1 MSLDGRINVD
11 CLFHDRSGT
20 ARLKVLSL
28 RSSDRYTTGEAIIVT
43 GTAGTA
49 GISLTFNGYRNAAGN
64 LVSLGSPSVLA
75 FSWSGSSQRALV
87 DVGDEQFRVSSP
99 SIAAASRLP
108 TTRAAAARESPSKR
122 SAKSPLATS
131 APAKADSSR
140 LISTVSTAMKRTRHP
155 RTARRPTA
163 MSAKR
168 GYSRISS
175 SRTRR

>member
-49 GISLTFNGYRNAAGN
+49 GVSITFNGYRNAAGN

-87 DVGDEQFRVSSP
+87 DVGDEQFRLVSSGNRVAVTQVGLGEP
-99 SIAAASRLP
+99 VPYLDAGAGTGTYTIIMWGP
-108 TTRAAAARESPSKR
+108 E
-122 SAKSPLATS
+122 
-131 APAKADSSR
+131 
-140 LISTVSTAMKRTRHP
+140 
-155 RTARRPTA
+155 
-163 MSAKR
+163 
-168 GYSRISS
+168 
-175 SRTRR
+175 